1 MKVAFC
7 LAALAVLTAHG
18 AEDAELSETD
28 LDALKSALPSA
39 AETEAWVVAF
49 ARLQHQYGDKLFDRY
64 NRFHDTGKSSGQ
76 QALGV
81 QEVRALLKEIGIGNF
96 ALRGELASL
105 VIRISDAD
113 GDGRISKPELSTTLE
128 VVGCWVP
135 AAADDAA
142 DDAVLTASR
151 RLSTRVVEALSARS
165 VNGGRALIRDEL
177 HSCGVQVRAW
187 WASGWA
193 VRLAAEELASTI
205 VREDLLLEPSSCA
218 TALVQRV
225 MTHGTTQA
233 RKVSND
239 ERTAASAGHMAIRKA
254 LKVAGVESLL
264 VRHAVATAL
273 IAALD
278 TSGDGRLAESE
289 LSGVADNVCAAYS
302 AVHNRGCTAVA
313 ALRALT
319 LPAPDGYPPEK
330 FVADLQDGDLIRRLP
345 DMPPKDHAAAL
356 RATSE
361 PDASQ
366 PLAGSAAALALIR
379 TSMNL
384 VPKTAL
390 ALESAAAAAKEEL

>member
-187 WASGWA
+187 WASG
-193 VRLAAEELASTI
+193 
-205 VREDLLLEPSSCA
+205 
-218 TALVQRV
+218 
-225 MTHGTTQA
+225 
-233 RKVSND
+233 
-239 ERTAASAGHMAIRKA
+239 
-254 LKVAGVESLL
+254 
-264 VRHAVATAL
+264 
-273 IAALD
+273 
-278 TSGDGRLAESE
+278 GRS
-289 LSGVADNVCAAYS
+289 
-302 AVHNRGCTAVA
+302 R
-313 ALRALT
+313 
-319 LPAPDGYPPEK
+319 
-330 FVADLQDGDLIRRLP
+330 
-345 DMPPKDHAAAL
+345 
-356 RATSE
+356 
-361 PDASQ
+361 
-366 PLAGSAAALALIR
+366 
-379 TSMNL
+379 
-384 VPKTAL
+384 
-390 ALESAAAAAKEEL
+390 